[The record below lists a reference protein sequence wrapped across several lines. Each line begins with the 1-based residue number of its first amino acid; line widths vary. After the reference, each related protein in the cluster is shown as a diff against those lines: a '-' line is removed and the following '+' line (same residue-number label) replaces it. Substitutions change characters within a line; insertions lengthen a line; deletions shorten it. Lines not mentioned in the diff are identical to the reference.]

1 MSWRGSTRAGNRNE
15 EDNCSGG
22 DCVDGRTRA
31 LSAATTLLAQ
41 EPEQRERAAI
51 SFGAFISKPE
61 TTARVDS
68 DSGQGTDLNLEDDLG
83 LQSSTTIARLDGHW
97 WLSRRN
103 RLDFSVFNFSRDG
116 TRTIDETINFG
127 DRTFAINTVV
137 NSTQDL
143 DIAKAAYTFAPV
155 IKDRGYVGLTAGLY
169 VAQTKLTLSQAT
181 LGTAESEGLTA
192 PLPVIGIRGQYALT
206 DRIKLRG
213 SLEVFG
219 IDTGD
224 VSGRLS
230 DFNIATDY
238 GFGKRFAVGL
248 AYNEVAM
255 DIDASEGGSGFR
267 GALDWGYSGWLLYLN
282 VDIGNR

>member
-1 MSWRGSTRAGNRNE
+1 MKKTTVAAAIVWTVGLG
-15 EDNCSGG
+15 
-22 DCVDGRTRA
+22 A
-31 LSAATTLLAQ
+31 LSAPTTLLAQ

-61 TTARVDS
+61 TEARVDS

-116 TRTIDETINFG
+116 TRTINETINFG
-127 DRTFAINTVV
+127 DRTFAINTVL

-155 IKDRGYVGLTAGLY
+155 IKDRGFVGLTAGLY

-181 LGTAESEGLTA
+181 LGTAETEGLTA
-192 PLPVIGIRGQYALT
+192 PLPVIGVRGQYAVT
-206 DRIKLRG
+206 ERIKLRG

-224 VSGRLS
+224 VSGRLN
-230 DFNIATDY
+230 DFNIAADY

-248 AYNEVAM
+248 AYNDVKM

-267 GALDWGYSGWLLYLN
+267 GALDWGYIGWLLYVN

>member
-1 MSWRGSTRAGNRNE
+1 MKKTPVAAAIVWTVGLG
-15 EDNCSGG
+15 
-22 DCVDGRTRA
+22 A
-31 LSAATTLLAQ
+31 LSAPTAVLAQ

-61 TTARVDS
+61 TEARVDS
-68 DSGQGTDLNLEDDLG
+68 DSGQGTDLKLEDDLG

-127 DRTFAINTVV
+127 DRTFAINTVL

-155 IKDRGYVGLTAGLY
+155 IKDRGFVGLTAGLY

-181 LGTAESEGLTA
+181 LGTAETEDLTA
-192 PLPVIGIRGQYALT
+192 PLPVIGVRGQYAVT

-224 VSGRLS
+224 VSGRLN
-230 DFNIATDY
+230 DFNIAADY

-248 AYNEVAM
+248 AYNDVGM

-267 GALDWGYSGWLLYLN
+267 GALDWGYSGWLLYVN

>member
-1 MSWRGSTRAGNRNE
+1 MSMKTTVAAWTMVWAFGLGS
-15 EDNCSGG
+15 
-22 DCVDGRTRA
+22 
-31 LSAATTLLAQ
+31 LSVSTTLLAQ

-51 SFGAFISKPE
+51 SFGAFISRPATE
-61 TTARVDS
+61 ARVDN

-83 LQSSTTIARLDGHW
+83 LQSSMTIARLDGHW

-116 TRTIDETINFG
+116 TRTIDETIDFG

-143 DIAKAAYTFAPV
+143 DIVKAAYTFAPV
-155 IKDRGYVGLTAGLY
+155 IKVRGFIGVTAGLY
-169 VAQTKLTLSQAT
+169 VAQTELSLSQAT
-181 LGTAESEGLTA
+181 LGTAQKQDLTA
-192 PLPVIGIRGQYALT
+192 PLPVIGVRGQYAIT

-219 IDTGD
+219 IETGD
-224 VSGRLS
+224 VSGHLS
-230 DFNIATDY
+230 DFNVAADY

-248 AYNEVAM
+248 AYNDVGM
-255 DIDASEGGSGFR
+255 DIDASEGVSGFR

-282 VDIGNR
+282 VDIGNG

>member
-1 MSWRGSTRAGNRNE
+1 M
-15 EDNCSGG
+15 
-22 DCVDGRTRA
+22 
-31 LSAATTLLAQ
+31 
-41 EPEQRERAAI
+41 
-51 SFGAFISKPE
+51 
-61 TTARVDS
+61 
-68 DSGQGTDLNLEDDLG
+68 EDDLG

-116 TRTIDETINFG
+116 TRTINETIDFG

-137 NSTQDL
+137 NSTAASL

-155 IKDRGYVGLTAGLY
+155 IKERGFVGLTAGLY
-169 VAQTKLTLSQAT
+169 VAQTMLSLSEAT
-181 LGTAESEGLTA
+181 LGTAQTEDLTA
-192 PLPVIGIRGQYALT
+192 PLPVIGVRGQYAIT

-213 SLEVFG
+213 ALEVFG

-224 VSGRLS
+224 VSGHLN
-230 DFNIATDY
+230 DFNIAADY

-248 AYNEVAM
+248 AYNDVAM
-255 DIDASEGGSGFR
+255 NIDASEGGSGFS

>member
-1 MSWRGSTRAGNRNE
+1 VNKTPLVAVLFSLGLLPVS
-15 EDNCSGG
+15 
-22 DCVDGRTRA
+22 
-31 LSAATTLLAQ
+31 TTLLAQ

-51 SFGAFISKPE
+51 SLGAFISRPATE
-61 TTARVDS
+61 ARVDS

-103 RLDFSVFNFSRDG
+103 RLDFSVFRFSRDG
-116 TRTIDETINFG
+116 TRTIDETIDFG

-155 IKDRGYVGLTAGLY
+155 IKDRGFVGLAAGLY
-169 VAQTKLTLSQAT
+169 VAQTELSLSQAT
-181 LGTAESEGLTA
+181 LGTAQTEDLTA
-192 PLPVIGIRGQYALT
+192 PLPVIGVRGQYAVT

-224 VSGRLS
+224 VAGHLN
-230 DFNIATDY
+230 DFNIAADY

-248 AYNEVAM
+248 AYNVVAM

-267 GALDWGYSGWLLYLN
+267 GTLDWGYTGWLLYMN

>member
-1 MSWRGSTRAGNRNE
+1 MCAIGLGS
-15 EDNCSGG
+15 
-22 DCVDGRTRA
+22 
-31 LSAATTLLAQ
+31 LSVSTALLAQ

-51 SFGAFISKPE
+51 SFGAFISRPE
-61 TTARVDS
+61 TEARVDS

-83 LQSSTTIARLDGHW
+83 LQSSMTIARLDGHW

-116 TRTIDETINFG
+116 TRTIDETIDFG

-155 IKDRGYVGLTAGLY
+155 IKDRGFVGLTAGLY
-169 VAQTKLTLSQAT
+169 VAQTKLSLSQAT
-181 LGTAESEGLTA
+181 LGTAETEGLTA
-192 PLPVIGIRGQYALT
+192 PLPVIGVRGQYAVT

-224 VSGRLS
+224 VSGHLN
-230 DFNIATDY
+230 DFNIAADY
-238 GFGKRFAVGL
+238 AFGKRFAVGL
-248 AYNEVAM
+248 AYNDVSME
-255 DIDASEGGSGFR
+255 IEASEGDSGFR
-267 GALDWGYSGWLLYLN
+267 GALDWGYSGWLLYVN

>member
-1 MSWRGSTRAGNRNE
+1 MSMKTTVAAWTMAWAFGLGS
-15 EDNCSGG
+15 
-22 DCVDGRTRA
+22 
-31 LSAATTLLAQ
+31 LSVSTTLLAQ

-51 SFGAFISKPE
+51 SFGAFISRPATE
-61 TTARVDS
+61 ARVDN

-83 LQSSTTIARLDGHW
+83 LQSSMTIARLDGHW

-116 TRTIDETINFG
+116 TRTIDETIDFG

-143 DIAKAAYTFAPV
+143 DIVKAAYTFAPV
-155 IKDRGYVGLTAGLY
+155 IKDRGFVGVTAGLY
-169 VAQTKLTLSQAT
+169 VAQTELSLSQAT
-181 LGTAESEGLTA
+181 LGTAQTEDLTA
-192 PLPVIGIRGQYALT
+192 PLPVIGVRGQYAIT

-219 IDTGD
+219 IETGD
-224 VSGRLS
+224 VSGHLN
-230 DFNIATDY
+230 DFNIAADY

-248 AYNEVAM
+248 AYNDVGM
-255 DIDASEGGSGFR
+255 DIDASNGDSGFR
-267 GALDWGYSGWLLYLN
+267 GTLDWGYSGWLLYMN